1 MTVDVAIVGCGPVGA
16 FLAGELRLAGVR
28 VVVLERSVEPT
39 VHSRAFRLQTRTL
52 ELLDYRGLLDRFV
65 ANAIRIPKTHF
76 AAIRPPLL
84 DLDLLD
90 TEHPY
95 TLGIPQARTEAYL
108 VEHAAGLGAEIRR
121 GHEIT
126 GLEQTG
132 DGVVLQVNSA
142 DGPYSLTAAYV
153 VGCDGGRSLVRK
165 AAGIGF
171 PGVPGTVSALLGDV
185 TLGDPDAFPSGIPG
199 TLRTRSGLIMA
210 VAMPD
215 TGIRVFTCEF
225 DRPVPDRDAPVSLD
239 ELRAAATRVTGLEI
253 EMSEPTWLARFTDSS
268 RLVDRFHSGRVFV
281 AGDAAHVHFP
291 IGAQG
296 LNLGI
301 QDAMNLGWKLAGQ
314 IHGWAPGDL
323 LDSYDRER
331 RPAADRVI
339 LETRAQLALM
349 NSDERIDPLRE
360 VFRELLAIDEVNR
373 HLSRMLTGLDAR
385 YQPEPTAAVHPL
397 VGRLAPPLRL
407 RTAAGPVRLAELLRT
422 GRPVLVDLGDEPSVA
437 TAAAGHRDRV
447 DVIAAREEDGA
458 TVGALLIRPDGY
470 VAWAAAPDVAPAAV
484 ESSLPAA
491 LAAWFGLA
499 TAAVR

>member
-1 MTVDVAIVGCGPVGA
+1 MTADVVIVGCGPVGA

-28 VVVLERSVEPT
+28 VVVLERAAAPT

-52 ELLDYRGLLDRFV
+52 ELLDLRGLLDRFV
-65 ANAIRIPKTHF
+65 ADAVKIPKTHF

-90 TEHPY
+90 SEHPY

-108 VEHAAGLGAEIRR
+108 AEHATGLGAEIRR
-121 GHEIT
+121 GHEVT
-126 GLEQTG
+126 GVEQT
-132 DGVVLQVNSA
+132 DDRVVLRVSSPA
-142 DGPYSLTAAYV
+142 GRYSLAADYV
-153 VGCDGGRSLVRK
+153 VGCDGGRSVVRK
-165 AAGIGF
+165 TAGIGF
-171 PGVPGTVSALLGDV
+171 PGSPGTVSALLGDV
-185 TLGDPDAFPSGIPG
+185 TLADPAAFPSGIPG
-199 TLRTRSGLIMA
+199 TLRTRSGLVMA

-225 DRPVPDRDAPVSLD
+225 DRPVPDRDAPVTME
-239 ELRAAATRVTGLEI
+239 ELRAAVARVTGTEI
-253 EMSEPTWLARFTDSS
+253 EMTAPTWLARFTDAS
-268 RLVDRFHSGRVFV
+268 RVVDRFHNGRVFL

-301 QDAMNLGWKLAGQ
+301 QDAMNLGWKLAGR
-314 IHGWAPGDL
+314 IHGWAPDDL

-331 RPAADRVI
+331 RPAADRVV

-385 YQPEPTAAVHPL
+385 YAPAAGAHPL
-397 VGRLAPPLRL
+397 VGQLFPPLRL
-407 RTAAGPVRLAELLRT
+407 CTADGPVRVADLLRT
-422 GRPVLVDLGDEPSVA
+422 GRPVLVDPGDDPSVA
-437 TAAAGHRDRV
+437 TVAAGWRDRV
-447 DVIAAREEDGA
+447 DVVTARQEGGA
-458 TVGALLIRPDGY
+458 PLGGLLIRPDGY
-470 VAWAAAPDVAPAAV
+470 VAWAATPGEEPAAA

-491 LAAWFGLA
+491 LATWFGRA